1 MPIAN
6 NNVAAFVPELWSRRI
21 QYLTKN
27 ALVATKICSF
37 EEQPDLKYGD
47 RIHRPYPNDLTVND
61 YVKYTD
67 TTAQDIVGTDE
78 YLDIDQSKEISFAI
92 DEVDWI
98 QMKYDLENDYVER
111 AAYRLANDIDGKVL
125 AEVSNANVSM
135 DAGDIGGT
143 AGQAIS
149 LTIANCL
156 NTVMTAGA
164 KLTANGCEMDK
175 TWALV
180 VSPKMASIIA
190 QTVAADWFSLADL
203 ALKNGYAGNFAGYNV
218 YSSNNL
224 AHSRT
229 VSFSSVV
236 ATDVIVV
243 NWVTFTFVSTIGT
256 TPGNVLVGANDAATM
271 ANLAA
276 AISWGTGAGTNYVEV
291 SASDRAKLKNS
302 RVSLDA
308 TTGVLTTAGDVA
320 VSSPDTTI
328 TVGAEESHA
337 ILCRPGAIDL
347 VMQQNIDVRKNPL
360 PRQKADYFIIST
372 LYGVKTFTEWKER
385 MVKIKVAA

>member
-1 MPIAN
+1 MG
-6 NNVAAFVPELWSRRI
+6 NNVQAFVPELWSRRI

-27 ALVATKICSF
+27 ALVALKICSF

-47 RIHRPYPNDLTVND
+47 RIHRPYPNDLVVND

-67 TTAQDIVGTDE
+67 TTAQDLIGTDE

-111 AAYRLANDIDGKVL
+111 AAYRLANDIDGNVL
-125 AEVSNANVSM
+125 SEVANANVSM

-149 LTIANCL
+149 LTVSNCL
-156 NTVMTAGA
+156 NTIMTAWA
-164 KLTANGCEMDK
+164 KLAANGCEMDK

-180 VSPKMASIIA
+180 VPHKWASIIA
-190 QTVAADWFSLADL
+190 QTVAQDWFSLADL

-218 YSSNNL
+218 YASNNVP
-224 AHSRT
+224 HSRT
-229 VSFSSVV
+229 ISFSTVV
-236 ATDVIVV
+236 ATDAITIGG
-243 NWVTFTFVSTIGT
+243 VTFTFVSSLST
-256 TPGNVLVGANDAATM
+256 TPNTVLKGSDDAAAL

-276 AISWGTGAGTNYVEV
+276 AVNGAAGAGTTYVDI
-291 SASDRAKLKNS
+291 SASDRAKLKGKRIN
-302 RVSLDA
+302 LNG
-308 TTGVLTTAGDVA
+308 TTGVITSAGDVA
-320 VSSPDTTI
+320 VSTEDTTI
-328 TVGAEESHA
+328 TVGAEEYTA
-337 ILCRPGAIDL
+337 MLCRPGAIDL
-347 VMQQNIDVRKNPL
+347 VMQQNIDVRKQPL
-360 PRQKADYFIIST
+360 PKQKADYYIISC
-372 LYGVKTFTEWKER
+372 LYGKKTFTEWAER

>member
-1 MPIAN
+1 MW

-47 RIHRPYPNDLTVND
+47 RIHRPYPNDLVVND

-67 TTAQDIVGTDE
+67 TKQQDLVGTDE

-98 QMKYDLENDYVER
+98 QMKYDLENSYVER

-125 AEVSNANVSM
+125 SEVSNANVSM

-143 AGQAIS
+143 PGNAIS
-149 LTIANCL
+149 LSVSNCL
-156 NTVMTAGA
+156 NAVMTAWA

-180 VSPKMASIIA
+180 VSPKIASVIG
-190 QTVAADWFSLADL
+190 QTVATDWFSLADL

-218 YSSNNL
+218 YASNNVP
-224 AHSRT
+224 HTRT
-229 VSFSSVV
+229 ISFSSVV
-236 ATDVIVV
+236 ATDAITIGG
-243 NWVTFTFVSTIGT
+243 VTFTFVSSLST
-256 TPGNVLVGANDAATM
+256 TPNTVLKGSDDAAAL

-276 AISWGTGAGTNYVEV
+276 AVNGGTGAGTTYVDV
-291 SASDRAKLKNS
+291 SASDRAKLKGK
-302 RVSLDA
+302 RVSLNG
-308 TTGVLTTAGDVA
+308 TTWVLTTAGDVA
-320 VSSPDTTI
+320 VSTEDSTI
-328 TVGAEESHA
+328 TVGNEECHA
-337 ILCRPGAIDL
+337 MLCRPGAIDL
-347 VMQQNIDVRKNPL
+347 VMQQNIDVRKTPL
-360 PRQKADYFIIST
+360 PKQKADYYIISC
-372 LYGVKTFTEWKER
+372 LYWVKTFTEGQER
-385 MVKIKVAA
+385 MVKIKIAA